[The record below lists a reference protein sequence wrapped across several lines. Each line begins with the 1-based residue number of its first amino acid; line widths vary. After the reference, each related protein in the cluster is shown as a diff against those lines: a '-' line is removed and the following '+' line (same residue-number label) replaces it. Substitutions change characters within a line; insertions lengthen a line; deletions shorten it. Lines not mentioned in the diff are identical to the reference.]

1 MRRYETIS
9 IIRPAVG
16 DDEIEAINQRSISI
30 IEDDGGTIVKKDDW
44 GLKTLAYLIKKEQ
57 QGYYVYMDYGAT
69 HAAVTEMERQFKIDD
84 RVLKFM
90 TVKLDNVFD
99 PAAVQAEAKE
109 AEEAAKAA
117 KAAEA
122 AEAIETKAP
131 ENETG
136 ASETADQK
144 EESSIEK

>member
-16 DDEIEAINQRSISI
+16 DEEIEAINQRSISI
-30 IEDDGGTIVKKDDW
+30 IEGDGGSIVNTDKW

-69 HAAVTEMERQFKIDD
+69 PAAVTEMERQFKIDD
-84 RVLKFM
+84 RILKFM
-90 TVKLDNVFD
+90 TIKLDDVFD
-99 PAAVQAEAKE
+99 PAAIQEQAEA
-109 AEEAAKAA
+109 AA

-122 AEAIETKAP
+122 RAQSSKEDDNDADAKP
-131 ENETG
+131 EE
-136 ASETADQK
+136 
-144 EESSIEK
+144 

>member
-16 DDEIEAINQRSISI
+16 DEEIEAINQRSISI
-30 IEDDGGTIVKKDDW
+30 IEGDGGTIVKADNW

-90 TVKLDNVFD
+90 TIKLDNVFD
-99 PAAVQAEAKE
+99 PVAIQ

-117 KAAEA
+117 EA
-122 AEAIETKAP
+122 ETKAQ
-131 ENETG
+131 EN
-136 ASETADQK
+136 
-144 EESSIEK
+144 

>member
-16 DDEIEAINQRSISI
+16 DEEIEAINQRSISI
-30 IEDDGGTIVKKDDW
+30 IEGDGGTIVKSDNW

-99 PAAVQAEAKE
+99 PVAVQAEAE
-109 AEEAAKAA
+109 AAA

-122 AEAIETKAP
+122 KAQ
-131 ENETG
+131 ENEIDD
-136 ASETADQK
+136 SETDDK
-144 EESSIEK
+144 NEE